1 MAIFIWSKLASMNS
15 CLFLLRILVVAIVV
29 SGSNIKSLAQS
40 SSGANPPRGDV
51 VLIKLTP
58 PVYPPLARQV
68 RISGNVEL
76 MLEVRRDG
84 SVQSATGVSGHPLL
98 VQAALD
104 SAQRSQFECQQCSE
118 AVSALRLEYTFQL
131 VGAESCCISTGDKPR
146 NKETD
151 QPVPRVIQSQNH
163 ITVVDRTTCD
173 CGPGDGYFMV
183 RSLKCLYLWRCGRR

>member
-1 MAIFIWSKLASMNS
+1 MRR
-15 CLFLLRILVVAIVV
+15 FLIRTVIIGVVLI
-29 SGSNIKSLAQS
+29 GSNIKAVAQNPATPS
-40 SSGANPPRGDV
+40 SRQSEV
-51 VLIKLTP
+51 ILTKLTQ

-84 SVQSATGVSGHPLL
+84 SVQSATAIGGHPLL

-104 SAQRSQFECQQCSE
+104 SAQRSQFECRECSE
-118 AVSALRLEYTFQL
+118 TVSALRLVYTFQL
-131 VGAESCCISTGDKPR
+131 VGAESCCVATGDKPK

-151 QPVPRVIQSQNH
+151 QLVPRVIQSQNH
-163 ITVVDRTTCD
+163 ITVVDLTTCD